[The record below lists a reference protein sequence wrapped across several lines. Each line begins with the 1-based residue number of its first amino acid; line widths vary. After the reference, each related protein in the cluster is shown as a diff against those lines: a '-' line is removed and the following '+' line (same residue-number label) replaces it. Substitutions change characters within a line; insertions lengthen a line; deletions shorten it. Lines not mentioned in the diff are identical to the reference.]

1 MEAHYPIFAF
11 LLFVGSFA
19 DIYRIMR
26 CVAAE
31 WKGITPAATQ
41 DQYIGLEDGY
51 V

>member
-1 MEAHYPIFAF
+1 MT
-11 LLFVGSFA
+11 
-19 DIYRIMR
+19 YRSTLSYIICRFYTVIR